1 MITLDKFDIETNT
14 EQIVPVILLT
24 NDCDTAPFSDTSRGT
39 NQISVN
45 ERLIKLTSSVVTSG
59 QYMLMEL
66 PFASIRKS
74 NNISAHV
81 STEATCSTHG
91 RASKM

>member
-45 ERLIKLTSSVVTSG
+45 ERLIKLT
-59 QYMLMEL
+59 
-66 PFASIRKS
+66 
-74 NNISAHV
+74 
-81 STEATCSTHG
+81 
-91 RASKM
+91 